1 MVLEGAA
8 LTGLLKTG
16 LELAGK
22 LFDWTRGRVQSSAW
36 RKRLLEAN
44 RQLLLR
50 TADTAAAKDLIK
62 LAEQAGYSGPELS
75 EVKRRVKRIVES
87 GVDSN
92 GHRKKIP
99 KRKAKRTA
107 AKRHVKSRAGTRSK
121 RSRVPRRASS
131 RFNAP
136 E

>member
-22 LFDWTRGRVQSSAW
+22 LFDWTKSRVQSSAW
-36 RKRLLEAN
+36 RKRLVEAN

-62 LAEQAGYSGPELS
+62 LAEQAGYSGPELG
-75 EVKRRVKRIVES
+75 EVKRRVKRIVAS

-92 GHRKKIP
+92 GRRIPPKRAP

-107 AKRHVKSRAGTRSK
+107 ARRPIRRRHGG
-121 RSRVPRRASS
+121 
-131 RFNAP
+131 
-136 E
+136 